1 MVSHSLQGT
10 PVEIVRAEQGRIGFF
25 GEFSY
30 APLEQAF
37 RMKHLRE
44 DKRLALACAGVVVA
58 GSIVFIANGYFLY
71 GMSAS
76 FFILLAARIAN
87 LLASVGLILA
97 LHRCSTAAHIDRS
110 LLAWGVVC
118 SASNL
123 TIIWAQTSG
132 TIGHA
137 LLSFG
142 VPLVAYCI
150 VPLPLAKQLL
160 VTVSF
165 SFCAMLLAF
174 LNGNDLVTAFSLS
187 AGCIIANAL
196 GSFASWHRNHRRRQV
211 FLSALRET
219 ELCARLEQALA
230 EIKTLRGLLPI
241 CAWCKRVRNE
251 EQAWQ
256 SIESYVQSHSHAE
269 FTHDICESCLSNQFQ
284 ETQTQSRLAGTAP
297 CSPLF

>member
-1 MVSHSLQGT
+1 MDIAS
-10 PVEIVRAEQGRIGFF
+10 AEQGRIGFF
-25 GEFSY
+25 GEFCY

-37 RMKHLRE
+37 RKNHLRE
-44 DKRLALACAGVVVA
+44 DKRLGFACAGVVLV
-58 GSIVFIANGYFLY
+58 GSFFYVVNGYFVY

-76 FFILLAARIAN
+76 FFILFATRIAN
-87 LLASVGLILA
+87 ILASLGLILA
-97 LHRCSTAAHIDRS
+97 LHYCRTAAQIDRP
-110 LLAWGVVC
+110 LLAWGIICNV
-118 SASNL
+118 SNL
-123 TIIWAQTSG
+123 IIIAAQTSG

-160 VTVSF
+160 VTVPF
-165 SFCAMLLAF
+165 SLCAILLAF
-174 LNGNDLVTAFSLS
+174 LNGDGLVIPFSLS
-187 AGCIIANAL
+187 GGCIIANAI

-230 EIKTLRGLLPI
+230 EIRTLRGLLPI

-269 FTHDICESCLSNQFQ
+269 FTHDICESCSTMQFQ
-284 ETQTQSRLAGTAP
+284 ETETQPRLARTAP